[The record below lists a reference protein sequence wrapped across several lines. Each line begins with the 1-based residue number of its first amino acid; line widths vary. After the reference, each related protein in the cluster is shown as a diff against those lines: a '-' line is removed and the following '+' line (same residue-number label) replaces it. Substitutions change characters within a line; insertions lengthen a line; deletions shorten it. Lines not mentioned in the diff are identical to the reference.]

1 MLPLTDLKTA
11 TLYYQYVRFTR
22 RHDWWRVINHVPCM
36 KDCQWINRMISLYDI
51 TESAPENT
59 VPKYRRNGARYGQTA
74 CVGGCIDQWSSS
86 ICTSHVKSAICK
98 IRLENFWVFWSLLY
112 WSLLFFT
119 WLTPA
124 WYAHGAFLIASFT
137 SCLPMLLVANFFA
150 SLKPVL
156 RTFLSFLFLYL
167 QFF

>member
-74 CVGGCIDQWSSS
+74 CVGGCVDRWSSS
-86 ICTSHVKSAICK
+86 SVGTCFQCTNHIFFVSQEELSLINQQMWLLK
-98 IRLENFWVFWSLLY
+98 ISNFWAAEIY
-112 WSLLFFT
+112 
-119 WLTPA
+119 
-124 WYAHGAFLIASFT
+124 LIFEHT
-137 SCLPMLLVANFFA
+137 VWMFSCLGI
-150 SLKPVL
+150 
-156 RTFLSFLFLYL
+156 TESFHRGLDHWIIYFNTR
-167 QFF
+167 

>member
-36 KDCQWINRMISLYDI
+36 KDCHWINRMISLYDI

-74 CVGGCIDQWSSS
+74 CVGGCVDRWSSS
-86 ICTSHVKSAICK
+86 RGGGGMFKWWRHYSIFST
-98 IRLENFWVFWSLLY
+98 
-112 WSLLFFT
+112 
-119 WLTPA
+119 LTFS
-124 WYAHGAFLIASFT
+124 AFLIIFVTLSQTWIKILEFILLNEVIMLYISIKFIKCT
-137 SCLPMLLVANFFA
+137 SL
-150 SLKPVL
+150 SLTRAFIRVIKCGSE
-156 RTFLSFLFLYL
+156 RNYGR
-167 QFF
+167 

>member
-36 KDCQWINRMISLYDI
+36 KDCHWINRMMSLYDI

-74 CVGGCIDQWSSS
+74 CVGGCVDRWSSS
-86 ICTSHVKSAICK
+86 QIRKCPFWIGLNECSRCSFWKVSLEMFCIVVINKQKYWFERKNWNANKAKK
-98 IRLENFWVFWSLLY
+98 IVLSLLNY
-112 WSLLFFT
+112 F
-119 WLTPA
+119 
-124 WYAHGAFLIASFT
+124 
-137 SCLPMLLVANFFA
+137 
-150 SLKPVL
+150 
-156 RTFLSFLFLYL
+156 
-167 QFF
+167 

>member
-36 KDCQWINRMISLYDI
+36 KDCQWINRMMSLYDI

-74 CVGGCIDQWSSS
+74 CVGGCVDRWSSS
-86 ICTSHVKSAICK
+86 IDASVLLQYLFYDLNMLLRK
-98 IRLENFWVFWSLLY
+98 ILFQFSLEVFENYKSLL
-112 WSLLFFT
+112 SSKHF
-119 WLTPA
+119 
-124 WYAHGAFLIASFT
+124 FLIIKN
-137 SCLPMLLVANFFA
+137 CLNFNNR
-150 SLKPVL
+150 KQ
-156 RTFLSFLFLYL
+156 YNH
-167 QFF
+167 